1 MKYLCVVK
9 KTIALILSVLIAVQP
24 IYAASVTAWFFVNQ
38 KRIADKYCE
47 NKDKPMLHCNGK
59 CYLVKQLKMEQEQK
73 SQPIPEGITYSK
85 DAPAAS
91 FHYFPS
97 SIKPAAVTVSA
108 KITVQNSNAYSYLL
122 IRDIFHPPGH

>member
-1 MKYLCVVK
+1 MK

-38 KRIADKYCE
+38 QRIAEKYCV

-59 CYLVKQLKMEQEQK
+59 CYLLKQLKMEQEQK

-85 DAPAAS
+85 DAPGAS
-91 FHYFPS
+91 FHYFLLSVKPISVFSGARIPVRNTIPYTSPYS
-97 SIKPAAVTVSA
+97 SS
-108 KITVQNSNAYSYLL
+108 
-122 IRDIFHPPGH
+122 IFHPPGC